1 MNPLAKGVQNLF
13 YGNMKGTKFRMNPL
27 TKGVQ
32 NPFYGNLKGTKFRMN
47 SLTKGV
53 NIHYFMETW
62 KAHNLVFINK
72 GS

>member
-1 MNPLAKGVQNLF
+1 MYSLTRGVLNPF
-13 YGNMKGTKFRMNPL
+13 YRDLKGTKFCMNPL

-53 NIHYFMETW
+53 KIISLYY
-62 KAHNLVFINK
+62 
-72 GS
+72 